1 MELKRDYLTYPL
13 NLDYYKPFQELFIHR
28 TIPVL
33 YPKINYASF
42 NDFCVFYVA
51 FRFIF
56 NSGLN
61 PTLQMNHESNP
72 PRRVILSYL
81 HDIPKV
87 RSTNG
92 NPQSEVNLDLLYST
106 PHSR

>member
-1 MELKRDYLTYPL
+1 MGQKRDYPTYPL
-13 NLDYYKPFQELFIHR
+13 NLDYYTPFQELFIQR

-33 YPKINYASF
+33 YPRINYASS
-42 NDFCVFYVA
+42 NDFCAFYVA

-56 NSGLN
+56 NSGIN
-61 PTLQMNHESNP
+61 PTSQFNYESDP
-72 PRRVILSYL
+72 LRRVILSYL

-87 RSTNG
+87 RSTSC
-92 NPQSEVNLDLLYST
+92 NPQFEENLGLLYST